1 MSQATQLDLKQLI
14 AMQRQVADLA
24 VRRKQIRSS
33 MSGSHISRIR
43 GRGMEFDEVRVYQPG
58 DDVGSI
64 DWKVTARKATTHI
77 KLFREERERPVLICL
92 DYRKSMFFATR
103 GSLKSVQATK
113 AAALLAW
120 HGIQHGDRL
129 GGLLFSDSEHFEL
142 KPKRGRMGV
151 LQFLH
156 RCCHAKAWQKEQ
168 LAAEHKHDFSATT
181 RRLRQVSKPG
191 SLIYL
196 LSDFRGLDKQA
207 VSDLIQLARHNDV
220 VLISVYDKLEREFP
234 QSGNYPVFDGKDFFT
249 LSANRS
255 LQHKLKQ
262 QQEHHLSMLQTLQA
276 QHGIHHL
283 ELATDDDV
291 TLTLRHLLW
300 AK

>member
-1 MSQATQLDLKQLI
+1 
-14 AMQRQVADLA
+14 MQRQVADLA
-24 VRRKQIRSS
+24 VRRNHIRSV
-33 MSGSHISRIR
+33 MSGSHVSRMR

-64 DWKVTARKATTHI
+64 DWKVTARKGTTHI
-77 KLFREERERPVLICL
+77 KLYREERERPVLICL

-103 GSLKSVQATK
+103 GCLKAVQATQ

-156 RCCHAKAWQKEQ
+156 RCCHAKAWEKHQQ
-168 LAAEHKHDFSATT
+168 AEAVAHNFADTT

-196 LSDFRGLDKQA
+196 LSDFRGLNQQA
-207 VSDLIQLARHNDV
+207 VEDLIQLARHNDV
-220 VLISVYDKLEREFP
+220 VLISVYDGLERQFP
-234 QSGNYPVFDGKDFFT
+234 AAGRYPVFDGKSYFT
-249 LSANRS
+249 IFSNQS
-255 LQHKLKQ
+255 LQQKMQ
-262 QQEHHLSMLQTLQA
+262 QQQAHHQSMLHTLQA
-276 QHGIHHL
+276 RHGIHHI
-283 ELATDDDV
+283 ELATHDDV
-291 TLTLRHLLW
+291 TLSLSRLLR